1 MNRLNKLFQEKKDI
15 LSVYYTAGFPNLED
29 TVPVLKALQDEGVDL
44 VEIGMP
50 FSDPL
55 ADGPT
60 IQKSSE
66 QALRN
71 GMSLNKLFEQLAE
84 VRQSIQIPIVLMGY
98 YNPVFKYG
106 VERFVT
112 KCREVGVDG
121 VILPDL
127 PFDEYCE
134 SYQSL
139 FEQSGLSNIFLITP
153 QTTEE
158 RIRLIDAHS
167 NGFIYMV
174 SSAATTGTKK
184 GMTSDQIDYFKRVQA
199 LQLKNPCLIGFGI
212 SDNETYSTAC
222 DYSAG
227 AIVGSAF
234 VKQLDAAGAS
244 SLGIS
249 NFVKKMRNK

>member
-1 MNRLNKLFQEKKDI
+1 MNRLKQLFHEKKNI

-29 TVPVLKALQDEGVDL
+29 TVPVLTALQTEGVDL

-71 GMSLNKLFEQLAE
+71 GMSLNKLFEQLAQMRE
-84 VRQSIQIPIVLMGY
+84 TIHIPIVLMGY

-106 VERFVT
+106 VERFIK

-134 SYQSL
+134 KYQSL
-139 FEQSGLSNIFLITP
+139 FETSGLANIFLITP
-153 QTTEE
+153 QTTEA
-158 RIRLIDAHS
+158 RIRLIDTHS

-184 GMTSDQIDYFKRVQA
+184 GMTTDQIDYFKRVQA
-199 LQLKNPCLIGFGI
+199 LQLQNPCLIGFGI
-212 SDNETYSTAC
+212 SDHETYSTAC
-222 DYSAG
+222 EYASG

-234 VKQLDAAGAS
+234 VKQLDGEGAS
-244 SLGIS
+244 AASIS
-249 NFVKKMRNK
+249 SFVKKMRNK